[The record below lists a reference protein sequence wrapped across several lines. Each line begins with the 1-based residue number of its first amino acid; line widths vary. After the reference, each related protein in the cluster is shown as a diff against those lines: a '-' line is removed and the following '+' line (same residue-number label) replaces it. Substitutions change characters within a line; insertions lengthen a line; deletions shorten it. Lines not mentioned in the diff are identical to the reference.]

1 MNLFS
6 LFRKR
11 TKADYLP
18 SAVIFVDY
26 EHWSIS
32 LEKLYGMKPRVK
44 ERYDEI
50 SKQYSVKKI
59 MFFGDFTNSALHSQM
74 DNIREITNNIIDT
87 ANSGT
92 AYKKDFTDFI
102 MLDYIYQEADE
113 HPEITTYILFTGDGH
128 FSSVAR
134 YLKIRKQKKV
144 IIYGVK
150 GAVSGKLKSIADNC
164 VELPTADDERG
175 RYYTMIIE
183 NFNYLFTKR
192 QKKVYPTF
200 FSTIK
205 NVASHYNVS
214 EENVQMALQELINM
228 GVIVKKA
235 ERVDFNKSVR
245 ILCVDWEQAINKGLW
260 SADRA

>member
-1 MNLFS
+1 MNLFGM
-6 LFRKR
+6 FRKR
-11 TKADYLP
+11 AKQAEPP

-44 ERYDEI
+44 ERYNEI
-50 SKQYSVKKI
+50 SKKYNIKKI
-59 MFFGDFTNSALHSQM
+59 LFFGDFTNPTLRSQM

-87 ANSGT
+87 ANSG
-92 AYKKDFTDFI
+92 ASFKKDFTDFI

-113 HPEITTYILFTGDGH
+113 HPDIDTYILFTGDGH
-128 FSSVAR
+128 FSSVTR

-144 IIYGVK
+144 VVYGVK
-150 GAVSGKLKSIADNC
+150 GAVSGKLKSIADEC
-164 VELPTADDERG
+164 IELPTVDDERG
-175 RYYTMIIE
+175 KYYDMLIE

-214 EENVQMALQELINM
+214 EDNVRMALQELIDM
-228 GVIVKKA
+228 GVIIKKD
-235 ERVDFNKSVR
+235 ERVDYNRTVKV
-245 ILCVDWEQAINKGLW
+245 LGVDWEQAIKHGLW